1 MQTID
6 KHFRK
11 LTEPL
16 FQKHGFGQVDVLSH
30 WPSIVGAELAAITR
44 PEKLRQGRGEGAG
57 ATLLLKVQAGRSL
70 DVEYAA
76 QSIMERVNTF
86 LGFRAV
92 TGLKLSQV
100 HGLLHA
106 PEEQQVQPPVPDH
119 VTARVSGLEDDGLKQ
134 ALSRLGAHVA
144 ALKTRSPQAK

>member
-1 MQTID
+1 MQTLD

-11 LTEPL
+11 LTEPV
-16 FQKHGFGQVDVLSH
+16 FQKHGFAQGDVLSH
-30 WPSIVGAELAAITR
+30 WSTIVGEQLAAITR
-44 PEKLRQGRGEGAG
+44 PEKLRQGQTEGAG
-57 ATLLLKVQAGRSL
+57 ATLYLKVQAGRSL

-100 HGLLHA
+100 HGLLLVPTLKPVA
-106 PEEQQVQPPVPDH
+106 PAIPDT
-119 VTARVSGLEDDGLKQ
+119 VSARVAPIADPALQ
-134 ALSRLGAHVA
+134 AALARLGASVSA
-144 ALKTRSPQAK
+144 SKTRSPQVK

>member
-1 MQTID
+1 MQTLD

-11 LTEPL
+11 LTEPV
-16 FQKHGFGQVDVLSH
+16 FQKHGFAQGDVLSH
-30 WPSIVGAELAAITR
+30 WPTIVGEQLAAITR
-44 PEKLRQGRGEGAG
+44 PEKLRQGRTEGAG
-57 ATLLLKVQAGRSL
+57 ATLYLKVQAGRSL

-100 HGLLHA
+100 HGLLLVPTLKPAA
-106 PEEQQVQPPVPDH
+106 PAIPDT
-119 VTARVSGLEDDGLKQ
+119 VSARVAPIADPELQ
-134 ALSRLGAHVA
+134 AALARLGASVSA
-144 ALKTRSPQAK
+144 SKTRSPQVK